1 MRELESRLVF
11 GMDRFETRPQRGI
24 RQHRVIGDENRNRH
38 PGAIHLAG
46 GGEYPLVP
54 AFRKDYPAL
63 EISRALADTIDEPH
77 FGNFFANAF
86 ATAGCTRPLRLPW
99 CLATSRTTLELMYVV
114 STLRPAAVEGDCR
127 RAIFA
132 RHSSLRHG
140 RLRLVF
146 NAQHSAEGTRL
157 PMLRQLRGVAGC
169 IRWISKGDI
178 VRKRLQRLGESERGL
193 SMD

>member
-1 MRELESRLVF
+1 M
-11 GMDRFETRPQRGI
+11 
-24 RQHRVIGDENRNRH
+24 
-38 PGAIHLAG
+38 A
-46 GGEYPLVP
+46 
-54 AFRKDYPAL
+54 
-63 EISRALADTIDEPH
+63 
-77 FGNFFANAF
+77 
-86 ATAGCTRPLRLPW
+86 
-99 CLATSRTTLELMYVV
+99 VV
-114 STLRPAAVEGDCR
+114 ATLRPAAVEGDCR

-157 PMLRQLRGVAGC
+157 PMLRQFRGVAGC

-193 SMD
+193 SMDSGQPTSFERGDVLFQRAQTLRI

>member
-1 MRELESRLVF
+1 MFPASSDGNTNTLALPATGLDGDFRAATDGTSDAGIRLPLRDQPMRELESRLVF

-63 EISRALADTIDEPH
+63 EISRALADAIDEPH

-86 ATAGCTRPLRLPW
+86 ATAGCTRPFRFPW
-99 CLATSRTTLELMYVV
+99 CLATSRTTLVLM
-114 STLRPAAVEGDCR
+114 
-127 RAIFA
+127 
-132 RHSSLRHG
+132 
-140 RLRLVF
+140 
-146 NAQHSAEGTRL
+146 
-157 PMLRQLRGVAGC
+157 
-169 IRWISKGDI
+169 
-178 VRKRLQRLGESERGL
+178 
-193 SMD
+193 